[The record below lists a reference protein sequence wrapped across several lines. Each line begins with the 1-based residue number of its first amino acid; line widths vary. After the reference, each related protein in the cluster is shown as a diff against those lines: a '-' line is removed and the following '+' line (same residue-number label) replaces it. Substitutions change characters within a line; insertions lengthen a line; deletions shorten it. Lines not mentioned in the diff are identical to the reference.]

1 MDNVPTIPSLTLDG
15 FITNKNAQ
23 MKKLFEYFLASEYS
37 QSNTFQGK
45 ISSLQFIL
53 ANDKDAIA
61 TVDLIRT
68 TLISLYKSCFDTVD
82 VVVNYD
88 ESDSSSTVNY
98 SIDITCKHEDMYY
111 SLNKD
116 IREKNSKIDN
126 YDELLRA
133 LYEEE

>member
-1 MDNVPTIPSLTLDG
+1 MDNIPAIPSLTLDG
-15 FITNKNAQ
+15 FITNKSAQ

-53 ANDKDAIA
+53 ANDKDTIA

-68 TLISLYKSCFDTVD
+68 TLISLYKSCFDIVD